1 MTDPLRAAILGD
13 GETPCSKCKGTG
25 RDVLHSIGDIRVWHN
40 CPHCDST
47 GREPWN
53 ATAAAARV
61 RAMLTSDEAVERA
74 AKGAVASD
82 SALKQWDDFGERGL
96 VNAEEWM
103 VSPETGRNWW
113 RGIARAAILAAMGD
127 PT

>member
-1 MTDPLRAAILGD
+1 MTDLLRAAILGD
-13 GETPCSKCKGTG
+13 HASVHMPTG
-25 RDVLHSIGDIRVWHN
+25 VPDLTVEIALINPD
-40 CPHCDST
+40 D
-47 GREPWN
+47 
-53 ATAAAARV
+53 AAARV